1 MTSTQPRQSRAG
13 SLAEPT
19 RPAGWPGRP
28 RRLQVGPVGLYEA
41 AVLAIRALAHAWQHQ
56 PDWQLAASQLLDLA
70 FERLVSP
77 EPSEIDPDTLAAASA
92 S

>member
-1 MTSTQPRQSRAG
+1 M
-13 SLAEPT
+13 
-19 RPAGWPGRP
+19 
-28 RRLQVGPVGLYEA
+28 
-41 AVLAIRALAHAWQHQ
+41 LAIRALAHAWQHQ